1 MTIEQIIFS
10 YVNELNNNEQ
20 LGIVFGRLSL
30 GIYMD

>member
-1 MTIEQIIFS
+1 MSIEQIIFS
-10 YVNELNNNEQ
+10 YVNGLNRIEQ

>member
-10 YVNELNNNEQ
+10 YVNELNNSEQ

>member
-10 YVNELNNNEQ
+10 YVNVRMTEQ